1 MFYSELLQG
10 DVRDALNL
18 HLLYIAKLLE
28 NISSVAHSLRGLTK
42 RVVEALLYGAA
53 GEGASVAVTCA
64 RLRDL
69 CCALRCLTH
78 DRALSA
84 HDNGE
89 ASLSDDATL
98 NDEETLND
106 KETLNDEEMLKACF
120 SASKLRGYTEAAER
134 TMRELIALA
143 QTLTRAQL
151 QRLFEATAGLFEGLA
166 FEAYMQV
173 PVDELSPV

>member
-69 CCALRCLTH
+69 CCALRCL
-78 DRALSA
+78 
-84 HDNGE
+84 
-89 ASLSDDATL
+89 TL